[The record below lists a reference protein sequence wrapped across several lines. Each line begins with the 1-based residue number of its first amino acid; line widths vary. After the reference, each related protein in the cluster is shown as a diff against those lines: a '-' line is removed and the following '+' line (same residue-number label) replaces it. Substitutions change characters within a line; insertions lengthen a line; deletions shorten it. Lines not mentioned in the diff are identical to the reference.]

1 MTSRV
6 LPIGIIFDLCIPI
19 GGYTHHQEDSYPDSK
34 QFKPERFFRTA
45 IFSYGVCTMKEREK
59 REKSGRFGKSA
70 LVEIVRLH

>member
-34 QFKPERFFRTA
+34 QFKPERFLEQQ
-45 IFSYGVCTMKEREK
+45 FSPTEFV
-59 REKSGRFGKSA
+59 
-70 LVEIVRLH
+70 L